1 MGRHKGLT
9 PDDYRRLANEGLTQT
24 EAAAR
29 LGVTKQ
35 SVSNMVRRHDDI
47 VFAVGKTGPKARQAE
62 EE

>member
-24 EAAAR
+24 EAAAQ

-35 SVSNMVRRHDDI
+35 SVANMARRHDDI
-47 VFAVGKTGPKARQAE
+47 AFVVGKPGPKSRQAVE
-62 EE
+62 E

>member
-24 EAAAR
+24 EAAEK

-35 SVSNMVRRHDDI
+35 SVANMAKRHDDI
-47 VFAVGKTGPKARQAE
+47 VFAVGRPGPKARQAVE
-62 EE
+62 E